1 MSDEKFQM
9 KMHDDHISIIDV
21 ETGRQL
27 DMNNKWHVKQL
38 IDLLNDWRLI
48 IKDKWRI
55 K

>member
-1 MSDEKFQM
+1 MDDDKFQM
-9 KMHDDHISIIDV
+9 KVNEDYISIIDV

-27 DMNNKWHVKQL
+27 DLNNKWHVKQL
-38 IDLLNDWRLI
+38 IKLLNDWRLI